1 MASTQKNL
9 GRARIVALAVAVA
22 PLRLYKLYISPVLP
36 PMCRFTPSCSMY
48 ALEAIRRH
56 GVLRGAALGLY
67 RVLRCNPL
75 SRGGFDPVP

>member
-1 MASTQKNL
+1 ML
-9 GRARIVALAVAVA
+9 ARLRIYALAAAVL
-22 PLRLYKLYISPVLP
+22 PIRVYKLFVSPVLP
-36 PMCRFTPSCSMY
+36 PMCRFTPTCSMY